1 MENSVQSSEYQVALF
16 SQANDLISHFDATP
30 DCGRA
35 MANTALE
42 YPCAVKIELITLVCV
57 QPFSH
62 IIAYLLSNWTYSERM
77 RLVTWQLCVAMVQW

>member
-1 MENSVQSSEYQVALF
+1 
-16 SQANDLISHFDATP
+16 
-30 DCGRA
+30 